1 MNRVNRLLFCFSLLL
16 LVVVSLTAIEVRHVS
31 ADNKVLS
38 VTSSNGTCL
47 STDNNSVSNTSFAG
61 FDKSSDVIK
70 KMPVKKVKVRF
81 RAMYCVFQ
89 LAQVVRSEHFIFFED
104 KKLLVSEDNFLHDRF
119 AYLFN
124 LRGPP
129 HSSAC

>member
-1 MNRVNRLLFCFSLLL
+1 MNKVHRLLFCFSLLL
-16 LVVVSLTAIEVRHVS
+16 LVVVSLAAIEVRHVS

-38 VTSSNGTCL
+38 VTSSVGNSSLTG
-47 STDNNSVSNTSFAG
+47 NNSVNNTSFAG
-61 FDKSSDVIK
+61 FDRSSEVIK

-89 LAQVVRSEHFIFFED
+89 LAQVIRCEHFIFFED
-104 KKLLVSEDNFLHDRF
+104 KKLLVSKENFLHDRF

-129 HSSAC
+129 ASIS